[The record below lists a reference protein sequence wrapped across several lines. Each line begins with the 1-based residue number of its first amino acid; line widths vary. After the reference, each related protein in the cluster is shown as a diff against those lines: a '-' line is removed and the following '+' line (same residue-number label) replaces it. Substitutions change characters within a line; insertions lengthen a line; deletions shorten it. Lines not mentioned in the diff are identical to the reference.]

1 MTDVV
6 EREDGL
12 LFFFSSLDRI
22 LPMDTNLPE
31 RTPCKNLR
39 ARIEEWQG

>member
-12 LFFFSSLDRI
+12 LFYFSSLDRI
-22 LPMDTNLPE
+22 LLMDTNLAE
-31 RTPCKNLR
+31 RIPCKNLR
-39 ARIEEWQG
+39 AQIEDWQA